1 MNSAAL
7 QKTETAVS
15 VRREQAEPMSIG
27 DMMTMAEMFVKS
39 GMFGD
44 VRDIAKAFVKIQA
57 GREIGVPPFAAMRGV
72 SIIQGQAA
80 LGATLVAGRMKA
92 HGYDWEEVRR
102 DNEAC
107 ELRIIKPNGKVA
119 GISGY
124 SMKDAAAAGLQAKDN
139 WKKYPKAMLFARCI
153 TDAARTWAPEVFSGI
168 PVYTQEELGR
178 ADTDLEQGEDA
189 KRYQDATLQ
198 DGVTHREQADVPL
211 PVVERKPAVIANA
224 PVPSLTA
231 RQEIERRIAE
241 LKTECEFYMQQRGLE
256 AFADLLRQHGV
267 ADENSFKTHGAARK
281 FIAELDAKLENLR
294 HAPAAA
300 AEDRDSWI
308 PDFDAVEEPA
318 NV

>member
-7 QKTETAVS
+7 QKTETAMS

-92 HGYDWEEVRR
+92 HGYDWEEIRR

-124 SMKDAAAAGLQAKDN
+124 SMKDAVAAGLQAKDN

-178 ADTDLEQGEDA
+178 GDTEPEQG
-189 KRYQDATLQ
+189 
-198 DGVTHREQADVPL
+198 EQADVLTPI
-211 PVVERKPAVIANA
+211 VERKPAVAAIAPA
-224 PVPSLTA
+224 ATPSQA
-231 RQEIERRIAE
+231 KREIERRIAE

-281 FIAELDAKLENLR
+281 FIAELDSKLENLR
-294 HAPAAA
+294 HAPAAV

-318 NV
+318 NA